1 MNRNKI
7 ILYFFFNIVIGLLAS
22 SWQRLAPFL
31 RADRID
37 CSCENNFLPS
47 TSSRSQNLRFREWQ
61 YIGMQ
66 GSLSE

>member
-31 RADRID
+31 RADRIVHAKIT
-37 CSCENNFLPS
+37 L
-47 TSSRSQNLRFREWQ
+47 SRKLVLGPKN
-61 YIGMQ
+61 
-66 GSLSE
+66 